1 MKSCSPDLELT
12 MARILTWDLVI
23 SNVVTGCQGFRNP
36 WASEAWVK
44 DANSWGLSHPLP
56 ASQPAR
62 RSLQQVFPDV
72 PRPGQL
78 APTTGL
84 DNSRTKYNGRLVSA
98 DLCLASIGLHQRG
111 GSKLQWLFV
120 FIFTLIIIIS

>member
-1 MKSCSPDLELT
+1 

-56 ASQPAR
+56 ASQALPA
-62 RSLQQVFPDV
+62 
-72 PRPGQL
+72 
-78 APTTGL
+78 
-84 DNSRTKYNGRLVSA
+84 
-98 DLCLASIGLHQRG
+98 ASISGRVQTWPAGTHNWFG
-111 GSKLQWLFV
+111 
-120 FIFTLIIIIS
+120 